1 MKFKELD
8 KKTDKAMTR
17 LLSEKRGKLQELRF
31 NLNIRGLKNHREI
44 REVKRDI
51 AKILTKLNQNNA

>member
-8 KKTDKAMTR
+8 KKTEKAMTK

-44 REVKRDI
+44 REVKKDI
-51 AKILTKLNQNNA
+51 AKILTKLNQNA